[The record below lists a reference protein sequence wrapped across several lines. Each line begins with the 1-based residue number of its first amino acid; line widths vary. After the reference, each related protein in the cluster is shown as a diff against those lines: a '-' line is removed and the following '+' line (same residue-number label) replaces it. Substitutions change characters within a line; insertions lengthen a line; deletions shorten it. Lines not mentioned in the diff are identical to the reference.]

1 MLESGIDPA
10 TVRFEVG
17 KCPYCKYS
25 IFVRELVPLPPELSS
40 CTVNTHKA
48 PGGIGGRGV
57 RGVETCG
64 GGSGSGCER
73 AGRRAAGQ
81 GEAPI
86 TPRLGQGTAGD
97 NEK

>member
-1 MLESGIDPA
+1 MARGSADGYVDECTNIRIL
-10 TVRFEVG
+10 
-17 KCPYCKYS
+17 YS
-25 IFVRELVPLPPELSS
+25 MFFRYMFSITTFVPF
-40 CTVNTHKA
+40 THKA
-48 PGGIGGRGV
+48 RGGIGGRGV

>member
-1 MLESGIDPA
+1 MARGSADGSVDA
-10 TVRFEVG
+10 
-17 KCPYCKYS
+17 
-25 IFVRELVPLPPELSS
+25 
-40 CTVNTHKA
+40 CTNITILHTHKA

-86 TPRLGQGTAGD
+86 TPRLGQGTAGG

>member
-1 MLESGIDPA
+1 MDACTNITILQLMFF
-10 TVRFEVG
+10 RYMF
-17 KCPYCKYS
+17 S
-25 IFVRELVPLPPELSS
+25 I
-40 CTVNTHKA
+40 TTHKA

-86 TPRLGQGTAGD
+86 TPRLGQGTAGG

>member
-1 MLESGIDPA
+1 METEPTDPA
-10 TVRFEVG
+10 IPAIPAT
-17 KCPYCKYS
+17 
-25 IFVRELVPLPPELSS
+25 
-40 CTVNTHKA
+40 THKA

>member
-1 MLESGIDPA
+1 MENLAEDLLGVFFF
-10 TVRFEVG
+10 T
-17 KCPYCKYS
+17 Y
-25 IFVRELVPLPPELSS
+25 
-40 CTVNTHKA
+40 THKA